1 MNNDSH
7 FLSNILSADSP
18 LTFLDI
24 LIHKVSPELLLFV
37 GQAVILLIAFVGAVA
52 AVAII
57 LSNLGL
63 RPKTQ
68 AHLDAKS
75 LNDEWTDRK
84 RSLES
89 LFVSKKEWKAK
100 MKADRESEKERIAD
114 GNAKKRLWVLDFNG
128 DAEASRTECLR
139 NEITAILDVVKSQSN
154 RGQDEVL
161 LRLESPGGTVTG
173 YGLAA
178 SQLARLRKNGIPL
191 TVAIDE
197 VAASGGYM
205 MAAVANKIVASP
217 FAVLGSI
224 GVIGQVPNFHR
235 LLKKHDVDYLEV
247 TAGEHKRPISIF
259 GQVTEEGVKKFR
271 SQIEDV
277 HKLFRHHVHEY
288 RPNLDL
294 EKTANGD
301 VWHGLDAL
309 KLGLI
314 DEISTSDELI
324 DQARLVENR
333 DVFHVAWKPS
343 RSWRSRFE
351 ETASSI
357 VQTAIRRSL
366 ADLRPKY

>member
-1 MNNDSH
+1 M
-7 FLSNILSADSP
+7 NILSTSTP
-18 LTFLDI
+18 LSFLDI

-37 GQAVILLIAFVGAVA
+37 GQAVVLVVAFVGAVA
-52 AVAII
+52 AVAIV
-57 LSNLGL
+57 LSNFGL
-63 RPKTQ
+63 RPKSQ
-68 AHLDAKS
+68 AHLEAKS

-89 LFVSKKEWKAK
+89 LFVSKKEWKTK
-100 MKADRESEKERIAD
+100 MKADRESEKARAAD
-114 GNAKKRLWVLDFNG
+114 GNEKKRLWVLDFNG
-128 DAEASRTECLR
+128 DAEASRTDCLR
-139 NEITAILDVVKSQSN
+139 NEITAILDVVKSQPVQ
-154 RGQDEVL
+154 GQDEVL

-205 MAAVANKIVASP
+205 MAAVANKITASS
-217 FAVLGSI
+217 FAVIGSI

-247 TAGEHKRPISIF
+247 AAGEHKRPVSIF

-277 HKLFRHHVHEY
+277 HKLFRQHVHEY

-301 VWHGLDAL
+301 VWHGRDAL
-309 KLGLI
+309 KLGLV

-324 DQARLVENR
+324 DQARLIDNC

-351 ETASSI
+351 ETASTI
-357 VQTAIRRSL
+357 LQTAIRRSL
-366 ADLRPKY
+366 AETRPKY

>member
-1 MNNDSH
+1 MNIPIIFISTELP
-7 FLSNILSADSP
+7 LS
-18 LTFLDI
+18 FLDI
-24 LIHKVSPELLLFV
+24 LVHKVSPELLLFI
-37 GQAVILLIAFVGAVA
+37 GQALVILVAFVGAIA
-52 AVAII
+52 AIAII
-57 LSNLGL
+57 LTNLGL
-63 RPKTQ
+63 RPKSQ
-68 AHLDAKS
+68 AYLEAKS
-75 LNDEWTDRK
+75 LNDEWIDRK

-100 MKADRESEKERIAD
+100 MKSDRETEKERIAE

-128 DAEASRTECLR
+128 DSEASRTECLR
-139 NEITAILDVVKSQSN
+139 NEITAILDVVKSQTAS
-154 RGQDEVL
+154 GQDEVL

-191 TVAIDE
+191 TIAIDE
-197 VAASGGYM
+197 IAASGGYM
-205 MAAVANKIVASP
+205 MAVVANKITASP

-235 LLKKHDVDYLEV
+235 LLKKYDVDYLEV
-247 TAGEHKRPISIF
+247 TAGEHKRPVSIF
-259 GQVTEEGVKKFR
+259 GQVTDEGIKKFR

-277 HKLFRHHVHEY
+277 HALFREHVREY

-314 DEISTSDELI
+314 DEISTSDEII
-324 DQARLVENR
+324 DHARLIENR
-333 DVFHVAWKPS
+333 DVFHLAWKPS
-343 RSWRSRFE
+343 RSWRSRLE
-351 ETASSI
+351 ESASVI
-357 VQTAIRRSL
+357 VKNAIRRSF
-366 ADLRPKY
+366 ADLGSKI